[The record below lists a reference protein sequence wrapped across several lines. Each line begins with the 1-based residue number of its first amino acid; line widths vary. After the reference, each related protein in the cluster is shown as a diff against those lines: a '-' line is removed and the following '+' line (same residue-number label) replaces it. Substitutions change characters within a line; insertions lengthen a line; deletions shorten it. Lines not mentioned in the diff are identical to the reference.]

1 MLVLVR
7 RTLIVVFL
15 FFACIALSAPAAQ
28 FKVGFAQSDIT
39 PTKPMPM
46 WGYGARYNVLS
57 EGVRD
62 PLFAKAVVID
72 VGEEKAAL
80 VGLDLGRSPRPE
92 QVDRIRAA
100 VKEKAGVGFILLVG
114 SHTHHGPVLEL
125 KDEPE
130 KGKGVYD
137 DAVAYTKAL
146 ESKLIDVIVAVA
158 ANVFRI
164 AITAV
169 LHELVSTELADQ
181 VFHDFASIMPPTPPC
196 IPVKTSDSPPN
207 IPAR

>member
-1 MLVLVR
+1 MFSLLR
-7 RTLIVVFL
+7 RTLVVL
-15 FFACIALSAPAAQ
+15 CLLLVGGALAASAAH
-28 FKVGFAQSDIT
+28 FRVGFAQSDIT
-39 PTKPMPM
+39 PQKPMPM
-46 WGYGARYNVLS
+46 WGYGARHNALS

-72 VGEEKAAL
+72 VGEKKAAL

-92 QVDRIRAA
+92 QVERIRAA
-100 VKEKAGVGFILLVG
+100 VNEIAGVGFILLVG

-146 ESKLIDVIVAVA
+146 ESKLIDVIVAAA
-158 ANVFRI
+158 ANVEDARVGWDSGIVPMNRNRHTKIEPKVTDSELTVIRFDDTNGKP
-164 AITAV
+164 IT
-169 LHELVSTELADQ
+169 
-181 VFHDFASIMPPTPPC
+181 
-196 IPVKTSDSPPN
+196 
-207 IPAR
+207 